1 MFKLQDS
8 IGYLINRAA
17 TRMKWALET
26 ELAAH
31 GLTAPQWAVL
41 ATLTE
46 TNDLTA
52 TEIRGLVAF
61 DKPTLSGVLQRLH
74 AKKLITRHADPAD
87 GRATRLRLT
96 PKARA
101 VMVELPGL
109 AMAVNKRALKG
120 LTTAE
125 IERLRETLRALL
137 ANLD

>member
-8 IGYLINRAA
+8 VGYLVNRVAS
-17 TRMKWALET
+17 RMKWALET
-26 ELAAH
+26 ELAAY

-41 ATLTE
+41 ATLAE
-46 TNDLTA
+46 RVDLTA
-52 TEIRGLVAF
+52 TEIRQSVPI

-74 AKKLITRHADPAD
+74 TKKLIARQPDPAD

-96 PKARA
+96 PKAQELMA
-101 VMVELPGL
+101 ELPSF

-120 LTTAE
+120 MSAE
-125 IERLRETLRALL
+125 EAERLRQILRGML